1 LSPKLTVCGETGALS
16 AMLMLPPTA
25 LVFGGVKVS
34 LMVQAE
40 PAATSVQSSLA
51 TTDGSDERTE
61 ATVRGALPQLVTFTV
76 CDEEV
81 FTGTLPKPTLV
92 EFRHTDGAGMLM
104 SIFVMKLCC
113 GVEKK
118 LAGAGRLGCTAFA
131 VVGKSTAKV
140 RPPTMSLSDLSTA
153 IPAGTEPA

>member
-1 LSPKLTVCGETGALS
+1 
-16 AMLMLPPTA
+16 MLPPTA

-51 TTDGSDERTE
+51 TTEGSDERTE
-61 ATVRGALPQLVTFTV
+61 ATVSGALPQLVTFTA

-81 FTGTLPKPTLV
+81 FAGMLPRPTFI
-92 EFRHTDGAGMLM
+92 ESRHTDGAGMLM

-113 GVEKK
+113 GVDKK
-118 LAGAGRLGCTAFA
+118 LAEAGRFGCT
-131 VVGKSTAKV
+131 
-140 RPPTMSLSDLSTA
+140 
-153 IPAGTEPA
+153 